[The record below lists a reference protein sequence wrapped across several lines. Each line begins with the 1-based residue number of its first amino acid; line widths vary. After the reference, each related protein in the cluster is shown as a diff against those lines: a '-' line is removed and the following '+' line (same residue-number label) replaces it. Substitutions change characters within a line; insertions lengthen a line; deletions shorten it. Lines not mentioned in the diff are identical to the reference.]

1 MGNKQSKAFLI
12 SKRANNGNSVQD
24 GNSRVAS
31 KRTAEDMCGSSSNRD
46 EELETEH
53 SPGRKRLRTTS
64 EYIYNVL
71 FLEGENSDVTI
82 SALGHEWKLHKVYL
96 CQSGYF
102 RGMLKGQWLE
112 SSLSFIAIEIPDET
126 VDRKALDIAFGSL
139 YSDEVDVNILRSH
152 VIPTLAAARLL
163 DLTGLLVV
171 CQDVMMETLSAST
184 VCRYHQAA
192 CTYALTEVERKCFQ
206 WIERNLLLCR
216 TPAVAKEI
224 SQDVLEQV
232 LQSMEFVVMQVEVD
246 VYNFL
251 KIWVYLKLHPT
262 CDLPLKSIVQETQ
275 RFFIEREQ
283 EENKRAFLATEEGLQ
298 FASTFKCLKL
308 ERLLEDSK
316 AINLLK
322 KDGIIP
328 KEWLLS
334 LYEEQ
339 WNRMLNVYNG
349 SDQGPIEVPRDV
361 FEKFACR
368 CGRILEKNSRY
379 CWRWTGFSCGIDI
392 IVTYD
397 NRNRS
402 LSIKRNTYSQ
412 PCNSAICMQSQRAV
426 ALRFK
431 LFTTNDSG
439 AEVNCK
445 DTGLLHMMLKTDEE
459 APLFQLNENWTFP
472 VFVSARIMIASHDV
486 NGQKV

>member
-1 MGNKQSKAFLI
+1 MIRIKGGNEAVSIDSTTSKTG
-12 SKRANNGNSVQD
+12 SKRAH
-24 GNSRVAS
+24 
-31 KRTAEDMCGSSSNRD
+31 AEEMTSSSHCGD
-46 EELETEH
+46 DDTDGFH
-53 SPGRKRLRTTS
+53 SPERKRLRTTS

-71 FLEGENSDVTI
+71 FLEGENSDI
-82 SALGHEWKLHKVYL
+82 SIFAMGHQWKLHKVYL

-102 RGMLKGQWLE
+102 RGMLKGQWIE
-112 SSLSFIAIEIPDET
+112 SGQAVIAIEIPDET
-126 VDRKALDIAFGSL
+126 VDKKALHIAFGSL
-139 YSDEVDVNILRSH
+139 YSDEVDVNILREH

-163 DLTGLLVV
+163 DLTGLLTV
-171 CQDVMMETLSAST
+171 CQDVMMETLSATT
-184 VCRYHQAA
+184 VCKYHQAA
-192 CTYALTEVERKCFQ
+192 CTYALMDVERKCFQ

-216 TPAVAKEI
+216 TPDVAKEI
-224 SQDVLEQV
+224 SQEVLEQV
-232 LQSMEFVVMQVEVD
+232 LLSTEFVVMQVEVD

-251 KIWVYLKLHPT
+251 KIWAYMKLHPN
-262 CDLPLKSIVQETQ
+262 CNLPLKAIVSETQ
-275 RFFIEREQ
+275 KFFTDRASD
-283 EENKRAFLATEEGLQ
+283 ENKRQVFFLATEEGLQ

-322 KDGIIP
+322 KDSIIP
-328 KEWLLS
+328 REWLLS

-349 SDQGPIEVPRDV
+349 SDQGPVDIPKQI
-361 FEKFACR
+361 FEKCACR

-397 NRNRS
+397 NRTRS
-402 LSIKRNTYSQ
+402 LSVKRNTYSQ

-426 ALRFK
+426 AMRFK
-431 LFTTNDSG
+431 LFTTNESG

-445 DTGLLHMMLKTDEE
+445 DTGLLHLILKTDEE
-459 APLFQLNENWTFP
+459 APLFQLDDNWNFP
-472 VFVSARIMIASHDV
+472 VFVSARIMIASHERPIATIV
-486 NGQKV
+486 N

>member
-1 MGNKQSKAFLI
+1 MGNKPSQLLSSVRKSKYAVSSLEDTQRAG
-12 SKRANNGNSVQD
+12 SKRSAEEMSSAN
-24 GNSRVAS
+24 R
-31 KRTAEDMCGSSSNRD
+31 
-46 EELETEH
+46 EEMDVEH
-53 SPGRKRLRTTS
+53 CPERKRLRTTS

-71 FLEGENSDVTI
+71 FLEGENSDI
-82 SALGHEWKLHKVYL
+82 SIYALGHEWKLHKVYL

-102 RGMLKGQWLE
+102 RGMLKGQWIE
-112 SSLSFIAIEIPDET
+112 SGQAFIAIEIPDET
-126 VDRKALDIAFGSL
+126 IDRKALDIAFGSL
-139 YSDEVDVNILRSH
+139 YSDEVNVSRLREH

-163 DLTGLLVV
+163 DLTGLLVF
-171 CQDVMMETLSAST
+171 CQDVMMETLNAVT
-184 VCRYHQAA
+184 VCKYHEAA
-192 CTYALTEVERKCFQ
+192 CTYALLEVEKRCFQ

-224 SQDVLEQV
+224 SQEVLEQV
-232 LQSMEFVVMQVEVD
+232 LQSTEFVVMQVEVD

-275 RFFIEREQ
+275 KFFLERE
-283 EENKRAFLATEEGLQ
+283 EDDRKRKLAFLATEEGLQ

-322 KDGIIP
+322 KDSIIP
-328 KEWLLS
+328 REWLLS

-349 SDQGPIEVPRDV
+349 SDQGPIEVAKHV

-368 CGRILEKNSRY
+368 CGRILEKNTRY

-397 NRNRS
+397 NRTRS

-439 AEVNCK
+439 AEVKCK
-445 DTGLLHMMLKTDEE
+445 DSGLLHMMLKTDEE
-459 APLFQLNENWTFP
+459 APLFQLDENWNFP
-472 VFVSARIMIASHDV
+472 VFVSARIMIASHECPV
-486 NGQKV
+486 NS

>member
-1 MGNKQSKAFLI
+1 MRKVKYTRSSLEETR
-12 SKRANNGNSVQD
+12 RAG
-24 GNSRVAS
+24 A
-31 KRTAEDMCGSSSNRD
+31 KRTAEDMSGSSSACHRD
-46 EELETEH
+46 EDSEAEH
-53 SPGRKRLRTTS
+53 GPERKRLRTTS

-71 FLEGENSDVTI
+71 FLEGENSDI
-82 SALGHEWKLHKVYL
+82 SIYALGHEWKLHKVYL

-112 SSLSFIAIEIPDET
+112 SGQPFIAIEIPDEA
-126 VDRKALDIAFGSL
+126 VDRKALDISFGSL
-139 YSDEVDVNILRSH
+139 YSDEVDVNILREH

-163 DLTGLLVV
+163 DLSGLLTV
-171 CQDVMMETLSAST
+171 CQDVMMETLNAST
-184 VCRYHQAA
+184 VCKYHQAA
-192 CTYALTEVERKCFQ
+192 STYALLEVEKKCFQ

-224 SQDVLEQV
+224 SQNVLEQV
-232 LQSMEFVVMQVEVD
+232 LLSTDFVVMQVEVD

-251 KIWVYLKLHPT
+251 KIWVYLKLHPS

-275 RFFIEREQ
+275 KFFIDREG
-283 EENKRAFLATEEGLQ
+283 EDGKRKMPFLATEDGLQ

-328 KEWLLS
+328 REWLLS
-334 LYEEQ
+334 LYEQQ

-349 SDQGPIEVPRDV
+349 SDQGPLEVPRHIFD
-361 FEKFACR
+361 KFACR

-397 NRNRS
+397 NRTRN

-439 AEVNCK
+439 AEINSK
-445 DTGLLHMMLKTDEE
+445 DSGLLHMMLKTDEE
-459 APLFQLNENWTFP
+459 APLFQLEENWNFP
-472 VFVSARIMIASHDV
+472 VFVSARIMIASHE
-486 NGQKV
+486 NQIAC